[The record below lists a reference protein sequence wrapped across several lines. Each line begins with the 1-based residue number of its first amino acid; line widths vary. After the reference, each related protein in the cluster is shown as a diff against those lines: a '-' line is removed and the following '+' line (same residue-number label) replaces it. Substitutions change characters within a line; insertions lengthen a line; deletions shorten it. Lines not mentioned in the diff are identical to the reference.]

1 MENTTHR
8 SPPQQPEQPNDDGME
23 TRECNGSSLG
33 GRGRRR
39 PDVEADEVKEEGIR
53 GESGEGENG
62 GEKVKRHRIEVGIPE
77 IWGQEELL
85 KDWIDCSAFDDAL
98 VPCGIMSA
106 RAALVEQGTTP
117 NSAAFI
123 IENSC

>member
-1 MENTTHR
+1 MA
-8 SPPQQPEQPNDDGME
+8 
-23 TRECNGSSLG
+23 GSSLE

-39 PDVEADEVKEEGIR
+39 SEVEADEVKEEAIR
-53 GESGEGENG
+53 GGSGEGDNG
-62 GEKVKRHRIEVGIPE
+62 GEKLKRHRIEVAGGVWIPE

-85 KDWIDCSAFDDAL
+85 KDWIDCCAFDDAL

-106 RAALVEQGTTP
+106 RAALVEQGTRP
-117 NSAAFI
+117 NSAGFI

>member
-23 TRECNGSSLG
+23 TSECNGSSLG
-33 GRGRRR
+33 GRGRLE
-39 PDVEADEVKEEGIR
+39 VEADEVKEEGIR
-53 GESGEGENG
+53 GESEE
-62 GEKVKRHRIEVGIPE
+62 
-77 IWGQEELL
+77 GQEELL

-117 NSAAFI
+117 NSVAFI
-123 IENSC
+123 TENSC